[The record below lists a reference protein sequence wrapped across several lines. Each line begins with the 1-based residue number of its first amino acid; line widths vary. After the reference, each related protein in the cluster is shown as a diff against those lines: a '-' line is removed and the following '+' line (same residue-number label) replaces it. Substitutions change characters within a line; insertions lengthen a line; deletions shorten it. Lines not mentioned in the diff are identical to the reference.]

1 MKVIG
6 LIGAGLLALSSISH
20 GDEYQGCRDA
30 ELMQLGHEIQDVF
43 GAAYCL
49 GVVQGARDMATL
61 HKVETGVRSVCVPK
75 EKTTIELVMEFN
87 QVSYQSREYPLSGSV
102 SGFLMINYPCK

>member
-1 MKVIG
+1 MRVVSS
-6 LIGAGLLALSSISH
+6 IGAGLLVLSSISY

-30 ELMQLGHEIQDVF
+30 ELIQLGHEVQDVF

-49 GVVQGARDMATL
+49 GIVQGARDMATL
-61 HKVETGVRSVCVPK
+61 HKVETGVGSVCVPK

-87 QVSYQSREYPLSGSV
+87 GVSYQAREYPLSGAI
-102 SGFLMINYPCK
+102 SGFLMINYPCE